1 MIRGN
6 WNLADEFK
14 KNERKQVSKIQQRQ
28 KHQHKLAKLS
38 KTDPIKLYYRIE
50 RLEQQ
55 QDKSDKDNEYL
66 QSLKDD
72 WSFIEKNN
80 LHSNKIKPFLQE
92 KQKKEKEKLK
102 QQSKLWGLKSVYFNP
117 ELNPLGKVPD
127 VDSLSHQPS
136 QPLQNLTLPLKTKLV
151 KYEPDPLVKELG
163 ITCPS
168 GEPPRFYKVIQNTSK
183 SKPKKKKEEEEE
195 EPEDALPNI
204 ADPLK
209 SSDEEDE
216 ANSSE
221 DEQLSAKRVKLS

>member
-1 MIRGN
+1 MIRGS

-28 KHQHKLAKLS
+28 KHQHKLEKLS
-38 KTDPIKLYYRIE
+38 KTDPIRLYYRIE

-80 LHSNKIKPFLQE
+80 LHSSKLKPFLQE

-127 VDSLSHQPS
+127 VDNLSQKPS
-136 QPLQNLTLPLKTKLV
+136 QPLQNLTLPLKTTLV
-151 KYEPDPLVKELG
+151 KYEPDPLIKELR

-168 GEPPRFYKVIQNTSK
+168 GEPPRFYKLIQNTSK
-183 SKPKKKKEEEEE
+183 SKPKKREEGKE
-195 EPEDALPNI
+195 EPEEVLPNT

-221 DEQLSAKRVKLS
+221 DAQPSVKRIKLS